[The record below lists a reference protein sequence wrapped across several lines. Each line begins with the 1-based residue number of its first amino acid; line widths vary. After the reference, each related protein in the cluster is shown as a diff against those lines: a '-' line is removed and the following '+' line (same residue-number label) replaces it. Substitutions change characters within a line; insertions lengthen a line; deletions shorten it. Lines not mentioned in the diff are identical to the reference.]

1 MLLYL
6 FKDWQAAF
14 DKNKSIQGWYGV
26 TDSRIEDTDVLD
38 RRVSLER
45 ADEAS
50 VLESTEEV
58 EIPDLSAPALPYEPE
73 QNLAFSCPVD
83 HAGTA
88 VYVQGWARMHSEWP
102 PVIFVHDLGENV
114 ELYDTAARFL
124 GQQGFNTYSFD
135 MRGHGRSTPL
145 AGRMLDFKDLVNDLL
160 QVVAWIR
167 YKSQRRTPFLISQG
181 VGALLLLH
189 FQKAYPQYTQSCIL
203 LAPVFQDHAALPL
216 FSRSLI
222 HIMALLAPRGRLPR
236 FLLPYFLP
244 MSDDAQLRG
253 SESALMISAGFAHE
267 LLGAIR
273 SAPDY
278 LQSIVG
284 RNLIVNPIDDS
295 FFNSSR
301 LRDLIAAQNREAYLE
316 VLELPGIS
324 AQALTHDA
332 DEVGRLLSVLIP
344 WMQQNSTRTPA
355 I

>member
-1 MLLYL
+1 
-6 FKDWQAAF
+6 
-14 DKNKSIQGWYGV
+14 
-26 TDSRIEDTDVLD
+26 
-38 RRVSLER
+38 
-45 ADEAS
+45 
-50 VLESTEEV
+50 
-58 EIPDLSAPALPYEPE
+58 
-73 QNLAFSCPVD
+73 
-83 HAGTA
+83 
-88 VYVQGWARMHSEWP
+88 
-102 PVIFVHDLGENV
+102 
-114 ELYDTAARFL
+114 
-124 GQQGFNTYSFD
+124 
-135 MRGHGRSTPL
+135 
-145 AGRMLDFKDLVNDLL
+145 
-160 QVVAWIR
+160 
-167 YKSQRRTPFLISQG
+167 
-181 VGALLLLH
+181 LH